1 MNKKRRKQMKMIMNL
16 INGFCMALADSVP
29 GVSGGTIA
37 FLLGFYDKF
46 IGALDSLIAGKK
58 EEKTKKVLDFW
69 GKRWYSIKA
78 VARDSPDGGTGRK
91 EFEKS
96 S

>member
-1 MNKKRRKQMKMIMNL
+1 MGNR
-16 INGFCMALADSVP
+16 
-29 GVSGGTIA
+29 
-37 FLLGFYDKF
+37 
-46 IGALDSLIAGKK
+46 KK

-91 EFEKS
+91 EFEKKFLTS
-96 S
+96 PKLCDIIAELTRADEELASVHLVN